1 MDTKISQNKRE
12 RFKRLASSRTSEV
25 LKKIKVLSNCAN
37 RSAYDYSE
45 EEISK
50 IFSAIDKAVKN
61 ARSKFHFSNTK
72 INFKL

>member
-45 EEISK
+45 DEIAK
-50 IFSAIDKAVKN
+50 IFSAIEKAVKDSK
-61 ARSKFHFSNTK
+61 SKFYFPNNK